1 MFLCKLEMIMIMI
14 TLADSCCSHLKEHD
28 IIFVS
33 IIAWM
38 RKRFD
43 HKELLLRWLS
53 TCQGI
58 NSQHDCGYSTNCSN
72 IYYVIKN
79 PKLIIFLP

>member
-1 MFLCKLEMIMIMI
+1 MQIRNDHEETLIHVQL
-14 TLADSCCSHLKEHD
+14 LADGCCSHLEEHD

-58 NSQHDCGYSTNCSN
+58 NSQHDCGCSTNCSN
-72 IYYVIKN
+72 I
-79 PKLIIFLP
+79 